1 MRDVLRGNLARSLRG
16 MEQENRLAAAW
27 TVACGRALAGRG
39 TIAGYQEGV
48 VRVEV
53 EDAVWMSQMISM
65 RGVLARQ
72 MAEGSGVP
80 VDSIHFA
87 LKRRDVR

>member
-27 TVACGRALAGRG
+27 TVACGRALADRG
-39 TIAGYQEGV
+39 TVAGYQDGV
-48 VRVEV
+48 LRVEV

-72 MAEGSGVP
+72 MAEGSGLP
-80 VDSIHFA
+80 VHSIHFA
-87 LKRRDVR
+87 LKRRQGR